1 VKGRK
6 RHLLVDTLGLLLG
19 CLVHPADVAER
30 AGAKQLLNSVRELP
44 VCSRLRLMWADSGYD
59 GQPFET
65 WVQQECGWQVEIVS
79 KDPQQQGFAVLPKR
93 WIVERTFSWLNKWR
107 RLSKDYEQN
116 PESSRACIQL
126 AMIKLM
132 LNRL

>member
-1 VKGRK
+1 M
-6 RHLLVDTLGLLLG
+6 G

-30 AGAKQLLNSVRELP
+30 AGAKQLLESMKSLP
-44 VCSRLRLMWADSGYD
+44 VCSRLQLMWADSGYH
-59 GQPFET
+59 GQPFSD
-65 WVQQECGWQVEIVS
+65 WVQQECGWRVQIVN
-79 KDPQQQGFAVLPKR
+79 KDPKQEGFAVLPKR

-116 PESSRACIQL
+116 PDSSRACILL
-126 AMIKLM
+126 AMNKLM